1 MNPLRLLL
9 YKINYK
15 INQYYE
21 GYILRKPEAILAL
34 DFIKNDKKLD
44 YRHRYALDSDAI
56 IFDCGGFK
64 GEWTA
69 KMLSLYQHLNPKFY
83 VFEIAEPFIKILEKK
98 FINDKNVH
106 VFGFGLGSEDQV
118 IEFAV
123 SDIATSIFAQL
134 VEQEKESGEIK
145 NVNRFLEDYSI
156 THIDLLKMNIEG
168 GEYDLMDAIIASGFV
183 KKCKNIQIQFHNY
196 GEWSV
201 KRRDSIKA
209 NLATTHK
216 CTYDYEWNFENW
228 ELLNDATL

>member
-1 MNPLRLLL
+1 MSLLL
-9 YKINYK
+9 YKIKYK

-21 GYILRKPEAILAL
+21 GYILRKPEALLAL

-44 YRHRYALDSDAI
+44 YRHRYTLDSNAI
-56 IFDCGGFK
+56 IFDCGGYK

-69 KMLSLYQHLNPKFY
+69 KMLRLYHHLNPKFY
-83 VFEIAEPFIKILEKK
+83 VFEIAEPFIRILEKK

-123 SDIATSIFAQL
+123 SDIATSIFAQP

-145 NVNRFLEDYSI
+145 NVGRFLEDYSI

-168 GEYDLMDAIIASGFV
+168 GEYDLMDSIIASGFV

-228 ELLNDATL
+228 ELLNDIK